1 MKEITAKFIH
11 GAIEG
16 LIDARFRNEYGDIVS
31 LTTECDKCPH
41 AENCENHDCDPA
53 EFRIENEISTMLDVM
68 GVENEVESMKC
79 FENPSTDIYAI
90 CVVFMAEGTFHT
102 HNFVIGW

>member
-1 MKEITAKFIH
+1 MKEITAEFIH

-16 LIDARFRNEYGDIVS
+16 LIDARFRNEHGDIVY
-31 LTTECDKCPH
+31 LTIECDKCPH
-41 AENCENHDCDPA
+41 AENCENHDCEPA
-53 EFRIENEISTMLDVM
+53 EFYIDNEISTMLDVM
-68 GVENEVESMKC
+68 GVENEVECMKC

-102 HNFVIGW
+102 HNFVIGR

>member
-1 MKEITAKFIH
+1 MKNITAEFIH
-11 GAIEG
+11 GAIDG
-16 LIDARFRNEYGDIVS
+16 LIDARFRNENGDIVY
-31 LTTECDKCPH
+31 LTIECDKRPH
-41 AENCENHDCDPA
+41 AENCENHGCKPV
-53 EFRIENEISTMLDVM
+53 EFCIENEISTMLNVM

-90 CVVFMAEGTFHT
+90 CVAFIAEGTLHT

>member
-1 MKEITAKFIH
+1 MGTVTAEFIH

-16 LIDARFRNEYGDIVS
+16 LIDARFRNEHGDIVR
-31 LTTECDKCPH
+31 LTIECDKCPH
-41 AENCENHDCDPA
+41 AENCENHDCEPVELYIDD
-53 EFRIENEISTMLDVM
+53 EISTMLDVM
-68 GVENEVESMKC
+68 GIENEVECMKC
-79 FENPSTDIYAI
+79 FENPSTDIYAV

>member
-1 MKEITAKFIH
+1 MKEITAEFIH

-16 LIDARFRNEYGDIVS
+16 LIDARFRNEDGDIVY
-31 LTTECDKCPH
+31 LTIECDKCPH
-41 AENCENHDCDPA
+41 AGNCENHDCDPVD
-53 EFRIENEISTMLDVM
+53 FYIDNEISTMLDVM
-68 GVENEVESMKC
+68 GVKNEVECMKC

>member
-1 MKEITAKFIH
+1 MKEITAEFVH

-16 LIDARFRNEYGDIVS
+16 LIDARFRNEDGDIVR
-31 LTTECDKCPH
+31 LTIECDECPH
-41 AENCENHDCDPA
+41 AENCENHDCNPV
-53 EFRIENEISTMLDVM
+53 EFYIDNEISTMLDVM
-68 GVENEVESMKC
+68 GVENEVECMKC